1 MVSVKAHPVGTKL
14 KPEYCDWL
22 ERRCNPSG
30 FGGRGKVTGINN
42 RQ

>member
-14 KPEYCDWL
+14 EPEYCDWL

-30 FGGRGKVTGINN
+30 SWWYG
-42 RQ
+42 